1 MTPRFVVVCL
11 LIMGVAGWR
20 LTVPLQGQADQTAAP
35 IPKIWQGVYSAEQAA
50 RGRDMFQTTC
60 QGCHGPDLAGGR
72 GPALAG
78 EPFLTK
84 WNADSVSRLFRV
96 IRETMPRGD
105 PGSLT
110 DAVALD
116 LVAYVLQTNKFPVG
130 SGTARIAVDALDD
143 ILLVARD
150 GGAAVPNFSLVE
162 VVGCLTRGANNTW
175 LLAAAHDPV
184 VTTKDT
190 SSAAEAAAAAA
201 RPSGSQTYALL
212 NVIPFGPASHVGQ
225 RMYAKGI
232 INRTPAES
240 LLNVTAMETIA
251 PSCN

>member
-1 MTPRFVVVCL
+1 MTGRFVVACL
-11 LIMGVAGWR
+11 FMLTAVGWQMTAPVR
-20 LTVPLQGQADQTAAP
+20 GQADQTDAS
-35 IPKIWQGVYSAEQAA
+35 IPKIWRGVYSAEQAA

-84 WNADSVSRLFRV
+84 WNADSVRRLYRV
-96 IRETMPRGD
+96 VRETMPRGD

-110 DAVALD
+110 DEVALD
-116 LVAYVLQTNKFPVG
+116 LVAYVLQFNKFPVG
-130 SGTARIAVDALDD
+130 SGTARITVDALDD
-143 ILLVARD
+143 ILLVARE
-150 GGAAVPNFSLVE
+150 GAAAVPNFSLVE
-162 VVGCLTRGANNTW
+162 VAGCLTRGANNTW

-184 VTTKDT
+184 VTTSDT
-190 SSAAEAAAAAA
+190 ASPAEAAAAAA
-201 RPSGSQTYALL
+201 RPRGSRTYALL
-212 NVIPFGPASHVGQ
+212 NATPFAPASHEGK

-232 INRTPAES
+232 INSTPAES
-240 LLNVTAMETIA
+240 LLNVTAMTTLS